1 MSQELQKYEFG
12 GHLVRIVEVDGE
24 PWFVLSD
31 LCSAAGIANPWNV
44 VNRVEA
50 DDLRRVEVIDSMG
63 RRQMANAVNEG
74 GMNDVIVRSD
84 SPNARPFRRWVT
96 HEVLPAIRKTGSY
109 SIQPVNPYEELLP
122 KSFPEALRQLAQTH
136 ERVEMLDTKVRELT
150 PKADSFDEFMAS
162 DGTEGVGKV
171 GKMFDIGEV
180 KFFEMLREGGIFIS
194 KGAMRNTPYQQ
205 YMHHFLVKAKAIKH
219 RDGSVSMAHTTY
231 VKPSGVDFIGRKLGL
246 TRVSEQLEL
255 FEGGDAA

>member
-1 MSQELQKYEFG
+1 MSQELMQFIYSDSG
-12 GHLVRIVEVDGE
+12 ADIRAVDIDGE
-24 PWFVLSD
+24 PWFV
-31 LCSAAGIANPWNV
+31 AADVAKVLELTNTSVAVANLDDDERAKLNLGRQGFTNI
-44 VNRVEA
+44 VNEFGLTAMVLQSRKPNA
-50 DDLRRVEVIDSMG
+50 KAFKRWIIHEVI
-63 RRQMANAVNEG
+63 
-74 GMNDVIVRSD
+74 
-84 SPNARPFRRWVT
+84 
-96 HEVLPAIRKTGSY
+96 PAIRKTGSY